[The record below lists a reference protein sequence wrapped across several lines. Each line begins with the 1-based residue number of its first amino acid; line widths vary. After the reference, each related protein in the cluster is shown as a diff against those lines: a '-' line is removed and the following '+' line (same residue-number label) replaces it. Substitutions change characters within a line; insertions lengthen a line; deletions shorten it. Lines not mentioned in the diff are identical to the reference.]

1 MKNLDLEDLE
11 LCSKQCG
18 EVKNV
23 AVKKLMN
30 GAEDVLTGDLL
41 KEFKQEVRMMTKLS
55 SSQRLVRLIG
65 VCLPPDPV
73 CLVMELMNRGNLFN
87 LLHSEENLTWM
98 TRLQIGIDVGR
109 ALEFLHSE
117 KVIHRDVK
125 SSNVMLDGQLRAK
138 FGDFGI
144 SQVIHTITAAATKG
158 KTFEGTPQWSA
169 PETFGLRPKFSFSTD
184 VFSMGVVMW
193 ELRTRQIPY
202 KGIDLTHSKPLQ
214 Q

>member
-1 MKNLDLEDLE
+1 MADGVKRIPIKEIIE
-11 LCSKQCG
+11 G
-18 EVKNV
+18 EKLGSGGFGIVFKAMWRGEEV

-30 GAEDVLTGDLL
+30 EAEDVLTGDLL
-41 KEFKQEVRMMTKLS
+41 KEFKQEVQVMTKLS

-138 FGDFGI
+138 VGDFGI
-144 SQVIHTITAAATKG
+144 SQVIHTIASTVTKG
-158 KTFEGTPQWSA
+158 KTF
-169 PETFGLRPKFSFSTD
+169 
-184 VFSMGVVMW
+184 
-193 ELRTRQIPY
+193 
-202 KGIDLTHSKPLQ
+202 
-214 Q
+214 